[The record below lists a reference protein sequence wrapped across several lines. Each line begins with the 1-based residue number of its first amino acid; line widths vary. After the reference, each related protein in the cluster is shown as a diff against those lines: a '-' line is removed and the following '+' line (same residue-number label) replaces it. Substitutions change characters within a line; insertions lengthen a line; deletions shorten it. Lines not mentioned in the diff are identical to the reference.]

1 MTFPNAYHGVKKIF
15 TAQILKIIEGV
26 CVFIAGVAGLI
37 AIAGTVVGAAAEASA
52 EEVPASLEGTLVT
65 FGIIGLVFIVAG
77 GVLSVVS
84 YIMNIVGLRQAGKDE
99 DAFQLGFMFACFA
112 MIIKFVSILF
122 SLLNVGGGIA
132 DNIADTVGRICDIVI
147 MISVLNGVA
156 NLAERLHNEKLAELA
171 GKLMNTLI
179 VIIGLSAVA
188 TVIPAFFGV
197 NEVFMNISSIM
208 NMVAGGLAI
217 IGTIIYL
224 VFLGKGMKMLKEN

>member
-1 MTFPNAYHGVKKIF
+1 MSHFSQNQFHHESVVVVIF
-15 TAQILKIIEGV
+15 HASALFIHVHFAEVHSEAVAGFVRRILAAVVLLGDEWKII
-26 CVFIAGVAGLI
+26 FIDTR
-37 AIAGTVVGAAAEASA
+37 TVVADPDLDEALGFA
-52 EEVPASLEGTLVT
+52 
-65 FGIIGLVFIVAG
+65 VF
-77 GVLSVVS
+77 LR
-84 YIMNIVGLRQAGKDE
+84 NIVGYGETYCDIGAGV
-99 DAFQLGFMFACFA
+99 L
-112 MIIKFVSILF
+112 
-122 SLLNVGGGIA
+122 GGIA

>member
-84 YIMNIVGLRQAGKDE
+84 KDE

-147 MISVLNGVA
+147 MISVLNGVS

-188 TVIPAFFGV
+188 TVIPAKQNV
-197 NEVFMNISSIM
+197 
-208 NMVAGGLAI
+208 
-217 IGTIIYL
+217 GTIIYL

>member
-1 MTFPNAYHGVKKIF
+1 MEKKKF
-15 TAQILKIIEGV
+15 KLSLTWQIVIGLVLGI
-26 CVFIAGVAGLI
+26 IAGFVLQLIKMPEIANDYIKPIGTIYLNLIKMIVVPVVTLSIIQGVISLQDIRKVGTIGGRTVAYFLCTT
-37 AIAGTVVGAAAEASA
+37 AFAVV
-52 EEVPASLEGTLVT
+52 
-65 FGIIGLVFIVAG
+65 IGLVFA
-77 GVLSVVS
+77 
-84 YIMNIVGLRQAGKDE
+84 N
-99 DAFQLGFMFACFA
+99 
-112 MIIKFVSILF
+112 
-122 SLLNVGGGIA
+122 LLNVGGGIA

-147 MISVLNGVA
+147 MISVLNGVS